1 MSKEKAVRRIRAIS
15 ALVLVFA
22 SVLFFRLYT
31 LQIVEGDKYKNKAD
45 RQYLQSNYDFFDR
58 GSIYFQ
64 SKDGGL
70 VSAATLKIGF
80 IVALNPKQ
88 IKDPESVYERLNSV
102 IPVDKAS
109 FDESVSK
116 KDDPY
121 EEVAHRVSSDDA
133 EKIKTLDITGVTLY
147 KERWR
152 FYPGGS
158 MASHALGLL
167 AFKGDE
173 YGGRYGLERY
183 YENNLNRNSNSVF
196 VNFFAEIF
204 SNIKDTLSF
213 DNTLEGEIVTTIEPS
228 VQSFLESQIKKVDDS
243 WQSDFTG
250 GIIMNPKN
258 GEILALSIYPNF
270 DPNNFQDVE
279 NPKIFSNPLVE
290 NVFEMGSI
298 IKPLTMAAGL
308 DSGAVTA
315 QTTYF
320 DAGFLT
326 LDRKTISN
334 FDGKGRG
341 LVDMQEVLSQSLNT
355 GAAYVAGKI
364 GNKKFAEY
372 MLNYGINQKT
382 GIDLPNE
389 TQGLADNLESP
400 RNIEYAT
407 ASFGQG
413 IAMTPIETVR
423 ALASLGNGGFL
434 VTPHLAKKIN
444 YKIGGSKEISFPPPT
459 QILKSETS
467 EEISRMLVKVVDT
480 ALLGGTVKIENYS
493 IAAKTGTAQIAN
505 LNEGGY
511 YDDRFLHSFFGY
523 FPAYDPQFIVFLF
536 TSYPKGVKY
545 ASETLTHPFID
556 TTKFLINYYE
566 VPPDR

>member
-511 YDDRFLHSFFGY
+511 YDD
-523 FPAYDPQFIVFLF
+523 
-536 TSYPKGVKY
+536 
-545 ASETLTHPFID
+545 
-556 TTKFLINYYE
+556 
-566 VPPDR
+566 